1 MDLFEVEG
9 KLLFREYGIPC
20 EEVRIA
26 DDEIPSDFPLV
37 IKGQY
42 LSGKRGKAGAI
53 KVVHDQ
59 KQYSRAIQDINNISI
74 NGNYPSGIHI
84 APFVDVEKEYY
95 LGITLDRKEKCYLL
109 MFTKQ
114 GGIDVEDAAEK
125 GFLHKAKITDEVFD
139 RTCDSARIDEAEV
152 RKIARKLWELVK
164 ESDCLTAEINP
175 LGIRKDGT
183 CFAMDAKVV
192 IDDNSWYRQKERVRL
207 LLERK
212 TEKTVYEKEAE
223 QYGLAFVNLN
233 EHGNI
238 GVIAGGAGIGMAT
251 VDSLNYYGMTP
262 FNFCD
267 LGGGVS
273 AEKTYHAVRLLL
285 DVEELEGILINVFG
299 GINNCF
305 EMAKG
310 IVKALDEKPYDKK
323 IVIKSRGFN
332 QEEGWKLYDERN
344 IAQVRYG
351 TTDDAVIKLK
361 NILEVKQ

>member
-9 KLLFREYGIPC
+9 KILLREYGIPC
-20 EEVRIA
+20 EDVRIA
-26 DDEIPSDFPLV
+26 DDEIPDNYPLV
-37 IKGQY
+37 LKGQY

-53 KVVHDQ
+53 RIVRNEEEYRQAV
-59 KQYSRAIQDINNISI
+59 QDIGDIAI
-74 NGNYPSGIHI
+74 NGSYPSGIHI
-84 APFVDVEKEYY
+84 APFIDVDKEHY

-109 MFTKQ
+109 MYSEQ
-114 GGIDVEDAAEK
+114 GGIDIEEAAEK
-125 GFLHKAKITDEVFD
+125 GFLHKTRICEEAFDE
-139 RTCDSARIDEAEV
+139 TCDMAQINKPKERL
-152 RKIARKLWELVK
+152 IARKLWNLVK
-164 ESDCLTAEINP
+164 ERDCLTAEINP
-175 LGIRKDGT
+175 LGIKKDGT

-192 IDDNSWYRQKERVRL
+192 IDDNAWYRQKDQIKL

-212 TEKTVYEKEAE
+212 TEKTVYEEEAE
-223 QYGLAFVNLN
+223 KYGLAFVNLN
-233 EHGNI
+233 ESGNI

-251 VDSLNYYGMTP
+251 VDSLNYYGLTP

-285 DVEELEGILINVFG
+285 DVKELKGILINVFG
-299 GINNCF
+299 GINNCY
-305 EMAKG
+305 EMAQG

-332 QEEGWKLYDERN
+332 QEEGWKLYDERS
-344 IAQVRYG
+344 ILQVRYG

-361 NILEVKQ
+361 RILEAER